1 MNKEYKD
8 FVTDTFFFIW
18 PFIIL
23 LGLLRPL
30 IESFLIRTEGIIAY
44 ISDYSFV
51 FSLPMCFFLA
61 FMLHFLLKMRRL
73 KKRENKVWNPIEK
86 TDKKKQIKWKI
97 GFSLICICVF
107 FVCSL
112 FLCAGTLKRTVITDD
127 YTVKNYN
134 FAGRVNAEYEP
145 ENIRFMK
152 IYPEAEYTRRAGG
165 GFIDIYAVIE
175 IYINENVYFR
185 FTSHDFDSFEHIRQY
200 KNTVKE
206 QDKKVYITDRAY
218 NEPDPD
224 THTLSDDEIALIEDF
239 YNQYESLK

>member
-1 MNKEYKD
+1 MNKEYKIFLAD
-8 FVTDTFFFIW
+8 SFFMIL

-23 LGLLRPL
+23 HSALWPL
-30 IESFLIRTEGIIAY
+30 AEKYIIRTEDIIAY
-44 ISDYSFV
+44 ISDYSFA
-51 FSLPMCFFLA
+51 FFLPMGLFLA
-61 FMLHFLLKMRRL
+61 FLLNFLIKIRRL

-145 ENIRFMK
+145 ESIRFMK
-152 IYPEAEYTRRAGG
+152 IYPEAQYSRRAGS
-165 GFIDIYAVIE
+165 GFTDIYAVIE